1 MSIFIPLPM
10 TRLTPILLL
19 FFLLSPLLV
28 KSQELSSYRWSNR
41 ILLVMSNDPNNPEV
55 RRQISLFANDSLDL
69 VERKLMLLQV
79 FPEHYLMGSNNF
91 VRRQTGE
98 IYFDYK
104 TSERPFEVVLL
115 GLDGSEKLRRFE
127 IISPPDLYAIIDAM
141 PMRRSER

>member
-1 MSIFIPLPM
+1 M
-10 TRLTPILLL
+10 TRLTLILVL
-19 FFLLSPLLV
+19 FFIFSPLLMN
-28 KSQELSSYRWSNR
+28 SQELSSYRWSNR
-41 ILLVMSNDPNNPEV
+41 LLLVMSNDPNNPEV
-55 RRQISLFANDSLDL
+55 RRQISMFANDSLDL
-69 VERKLMLLQV
+69 AERKLMLLQV

-91 VRRQTGE
+91 IRRQTGE

-141 PMRRSER
+141 PMRRSERR

>member
-1 MSIFIPLPM
+1 M
-10 TRLTPILLL
+10 TRLTLIPVL
-19 FFLLSPLLV
+19 FFIFSPLLM
-28 KSQELSSYRWSNR
+28 KSQELSSFRWSNR
-41 ILLVMSNDPNNPEV
+41 LLLVMSNDPNNPEV

-69 VERKLMLLQV
+69 AERKLMLLQV

-127 IISPPDLYAIIDAM
+127 IISPPDLYAIIAAM
-141 PMRRSER
+141 PKRRSERQ

>member
-1 MSIFIPLPM
+1 M
-10 TRLTPILLL
+10 TRLAPIFVFVLL
-19 FFLLSPLLV
+19 FFSLQM

-41 ILLVMSNDPNNPEV
+41 ILLVLSNDPNNAEV
-55 RRQISLFANDSLDL
+55 RRQISLFANDSLGL
-69 VERKLMLLQV
+69 AERKLMLLQV
-79 FPEHYLMGSNNF
+79 FPDHYLMGSNNF

-115 GLDGSEKLRRFE
+115 GLDGSEKLRRFDV
-127 IISPPDLYAIIDAM
+127 ISPADLYAIIDVM